1 LSKTVAKFLLMFG
14 VAGVALA
21 GPAPSAPEIDA
32 NSGYTALA
40 LLSGALLLIRSRRK
54 K

>member
-1 LSKTVAKFLLMFG
+1 MKMIGLLMLFLG
-14 VAGVALA
+14 AAGTALA
-21 GPAPSAPEIDA
+21 NLTIAVPEID
-32 NSGYTALA
+32 STSSIGALT